1 MKYLLGIALGLVLL
15 LAPVAKAD
23 GIFPNRVEEIVPV
36 PGGQIELEAEALN
49 AFPQGV
55 MWVAVCIAEPPELQ
69 HVDCISD
76 DPVDVFVPIGGSI
89 YQEVHAAFFIG
100 TPEPSTGGLLLVA
113 ACFLCAFVALRRR
126 MA

>member
-1 MKYLLGIALGLVLL
+1 MNERGLVL
-15 LAPVAKAD
+15 P
-23 GIFPNRVEEIVPV
+23 
-36 PGGQIELEAEALN
+36 GQIELEAEVTLAT
-49 AFPQGV
+49 PQGV
-55 MWVAVCIAEPPELQ
+55 VWVAVCIAEPPELQ

-89 YQEVHAAFFIG
+89 YQEVHAAFFIP
-100 TPEPSTGGLLLVA
+100 TPAPSTGGLLFVA